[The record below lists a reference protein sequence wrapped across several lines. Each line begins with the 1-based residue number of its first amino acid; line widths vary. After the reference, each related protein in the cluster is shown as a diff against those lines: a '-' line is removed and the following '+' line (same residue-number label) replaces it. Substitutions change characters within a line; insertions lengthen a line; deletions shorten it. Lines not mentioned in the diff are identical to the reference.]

1 MTAEILLFEDELLTG
16 KKRTL
21 HKIQCLGF
29 GNIKFLDLKEAEF
42 LTLNTV
48 EGPEWRIELFNNE

>member
-1 MTAEILLFEDELLTG
+1 MTAGILLLEDELLTG

-29 GNIKFLDLKEAEF
+29 GNINFLDLKEAEF

-48 EGPEWRIELFNNE
+48 VGPEWRI

>member
-21 HKIQCLGF
+21 HKIQCSGIR
-29 GNIKFLDLKEAEF
+29 NIKFLDLKEAEI

>member
-1 MTAEILLFEDELLTG
+1 MTEGILLLEDELLTG

-21 HKIQCLGF
+21 HKIQYSGI
-29 GNIKFLDLKEAEF
+29 GNINFFDLKEAEF
-42 LTLNTV
+42 LNLNTV